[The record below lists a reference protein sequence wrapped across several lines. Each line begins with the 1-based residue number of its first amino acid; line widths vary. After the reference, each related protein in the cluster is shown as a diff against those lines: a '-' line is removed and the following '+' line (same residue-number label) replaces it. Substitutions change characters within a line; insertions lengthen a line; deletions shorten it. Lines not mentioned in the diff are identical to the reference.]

1 MSVKMARGT
10 DPVAKAVIIGEAKDL
25 LQSYVKKWPRGLSP
39 WPEGKAEK
47 MRTYR
52 EEYEYW
58 LASDSVDAATK
69 EELRALEG
77 NDAEIEGRFKA
88 MLSFG
93 TAGLRGIMGA
103 GIGMMNI
110 YTVRYATQGFANL
123 IIEKGGQIGGDSPE
137 GNGVAIAHDSRN
149 NSRLFAE
156 EAAAVLAA
164 NGIKSYIFDDMRPT
178 PELSFAVRETGSIA
192 GINITASHN
201 PKEYNGYKAYWAD
214 GAQLGP
220 EHADVVSAEIAK
232 IDIFEDVK
240 TMDYE
245 EAVRKGLVEI
255 LGDEMDQTYIARVME
270 TSITHKYIDQVA
282 KDMKIVFTPFHGA
295 GYKLVPEILRRQ
307 GYGAIIPVKEQM
319 VPDGDFPTVKSPNPE
334 NTEGFA
340 LAIEYAKKNG
350 AELVIGVDP
359 DSDRCGAVVKSGDEY
374 KVLSGNQIA
383 CLMMDYIFTVR
394 KELGTMPEKAFACKS
409 IVSTVMANRICEMNG
424 VKLYEVL
431 TGFKFIGEKIK
442 EHEEN
447 GDETFVFGFEE
458 SIGFL
463 GGSYARDKD
472 AVFAA
477 MMMAE
482 VGCWYKSKG
491 MSVYDGLQALYNK
504 YGYYIE
510 NTESKVFEGY
520 DSAERREAVMS
531 GIRKNPPAEIGLKV
545 AGLKD
550 YLTDIPGFTKS
561 NVLFYD
567 LEDGCAVAVRPSG
580 TEPKIKTYVMAQ
592 GATAEEAEE
601 RRKAIRE
608 SVDALLEA

>member
-1 MSVKMARGT
+1 
-10 DPVAKAVIIGEAKDL
+10 
-25 LQSYVKKWPRGLSP
+25 
-39 WPEGKAEK
+39 

-58 LASDSVDAATK
+58 LASDVVDEKTK

-77 NDAEIEGRFKA
+77 KEEEIEGRFKA
-88 MLSFG
+88 MLTFG

-103 GIGMMNI
+103 GIGCMNV
-110 YTVRYATQGFANL
+110 YTVRYATQGLANL
-123 IIEKGGQIGGDSPE
+123 VIANGGQIGGDSKE
-137 GNGVAIAHDSRN
+137 GNGVAIAHDSRL

-156 EAAAVLAA
+156 EAASVLAA
-164 NGIKSYIFDDMRPT
+164 NGIKVYIFDDMRPT
-178 PELSFAVRETGSIA
+178 PELSFAVRETKSIA

-232 IDIFEDVK
+232 VDIFKDVK
-240 TMDYE
+240 TTDYKK
-245 EAVRKGLVEI
+245 AVEDGIIEI
-255 LGDEMDQTYIARVME
+255 LGDEMDEVYISRVME
-270 TSITHKYIDQVA
+270 TSVTRKYIDQVA
-282 KDMKIVFTPFHGA
+282 KEMKIVFTPFHGA

-307 GYGAIIPVKEQM
+307 GYGAIIPVEEQM
-319 VPDGDFPTVKSPNPE
+319 VPDGNFPTVKSPNPE

-359 DSDRCGAVVKSGDEY
+359 DSDRCGAVVKAGDDY
-374 KVLSGNQIA
+374 KILTGNQEA

-394 KELGTMPEKAFACKS
+394 KELGTMPKNPFVCKS
-409 IVSTVMANRICEMNG
+409 IVSTVMADKIADYNN
-424 VKLYEVL
+424 VKMYEVL

-447 GDETFVFGFEE
+447 GDENFVFGFEE

-472 AVFAA
+472 AVYAA

-482 VGCWYKSKG
+482 MACWYKARG
-491 MSVYDGLQALYNK
+491 MSVYDGLIALYEK
-504 YGYYIE
+504 YGWFIE
-510 NTESKVFEGY
+510 NTESTVFAGF
-520 DSAERREAVMS
+520 DSAEKREAVMAR
-531 GIRKNPPAEIGLKV
+531 IRENAPEEIGLKV
-545 AGLKD
+545 ESVTD
-550 YLTDIPGFTKS
+550 YLGDVPGFTKS
-561 NVLFYD
+561 NVLFYN
-567 LEDGCAVAVRPSG
+567 LADGCAVAVRPSG
-580 TEPKIKTYVMAQ
+580 TEPKIKTYVMVK
-592 GATAEEAEE
+592 GDTPEKAEEN
-601 RRKAIRE
+601 RKAVRDA
-608 SVDALLEA
+608 VDALLS

>member
-1 MSVKMARGT
+1 
-10 DPVAKAVIIGEAKDL
+10 
-25 LQSYVKKWPRGLSP
+25 
-39 WPEGKAEK
+39 

-58 LASDSVDAATK
+58 LTSDVVDEKTK
-69 EELRALEG
+69 EELKAIEG
-77 NDAEIEGRFKA
+77 NDLEIEGRFKA
-88 MLSFG
+88 MLTFG

-103 GIGMMNI
+103 GIGMMNV
-110 YTVRYATQGFANL
+110 YTVRYATQGLANL
-123 IIEKGGQIGGDSPE
+123 IIANGGQIGGDSPE

-164 NGIKSYIFDDMRPT
+164 NGIKVYIFDDMRPT

-220 EHADVVSAEIAK
+220 EHADIVSAEIAK
-232 IDIFEDVK
+232 VDIFKDVK
-240 TMDYE
+240 TMDYDK
-245 EAVRKGLVEI
+245 AVAEGLVEI
-255 LGDEMDQTYIARVME
+255 LGDEMDEVYIGKVME
-270 TSITHKYIDQVA
+270 TSITRKYIDQVA

-307 GYGAIIPVKEQM
+307 GYGAIIPVEEQM
-319 VPDGDFPTVKSPNPE
+319 VPDGNFPTVKSPNPE

-340 LAIEYAKKNG
+340 LAIEYAKKND

-359 DSDRCGAVVKSGDEY
+359 DSDRCGAVVKAKDGY
-374 KVLSGNQIA
+374 KILSGNQEA
-383 CLMMDYIFTVR
+383 CLMLDYIFTVR
-394 KELGTMPEKAFACKS
+394 KELGKMPEKPFVCKS
-409 IVSTVMANRICEMNG
+409 IVSTVMADKIAADNG
-424 VKLYEVL
+424 VKMYDVL

-442 EHEEN
+442 DLDEN
-447 GDETFVFGFEE
+447 GDEHFLFGFEE

-472 AVFAA
+472 AVYAA

-482 VGCWYKSKG
+482 MACYYKAQG
-491 MSVYDGLQALYNK
+491 MSVYDGLMALYEK
-504 YGYYIE
+504 YGYFVE
-510 NTESKVFEGY
+510 NTESTVFAGF
-520 DSAERREAVMS
+520 DSAERREAVMAR
-531 GIRKNPPAEIGLKV
+531 IRENAPEEIGLKV
-545 AGLKD
+545 ESVTD
-550 YLTDIPGFTKS
+550 YLGDVPGFTKS
-561 NVLFYD
+561 NVLFYK

-592 GATAEEAEE
+592 GATAEKAEE
-601 RRKAIRE
+601 NRKAVRE
-608 SVDALLEA
+608 AIDALLA

>member
-1 MSVKMARGT
+1 
-10 DPVAKAVIIGEAKDL
+10 
-25 LQSYVKKWPRGLSP
+25 
-39 WPEGKAEK
+39 

-58 LASDSVDAATK
+58 LASDVVDEKTK

-77 NDAEIEGRFKA
+77 KEEEIEGRFKA
-88 MLSFG
+88 MLTFG

-103 GIGMMNI
+103 GIGCMNV
-110 YTVRYATQGFANL
+110 YTVRYATQGLANL
-123 IIEKGGQIGGDSPE
+123 VIANGGQIGGDSKE
-137 GNGVAIAHDSRN
+137 GNGVAIAHDSRL

-156 EAAAVLAA
+156 EAASVLAA
-164 NGIKSYIFDDMRPT
+164 NGIKVYIFDDMRPT
-178 PELSFAVRETGSIA
+178 PELSFAVRETKSIA

-232 IDIFEDVK
+232 VDIFKDVK
-240 TMDYE
+240 TTDYKK
-245 EAVRKGLVEI
+245 AVEDAIIEI
-255 LGDEMDQTYIARVME
+255 LGDEMDEVYISRVME
-270 TSITHKYIDQVA
+270 TSVTRKYIDQVA
-282 KDMKIVFTPFHGA
+282 KEMKIVFTPFHGA

-307 GYGAIIPVKEQM
+307 GYGAIILVEEQM
-319 VPDGDFPTVKSPNPE
+319 IPDGNFPTVKSPNPE

-359 DSDRCGAVVKSGDEY
+359 DSDRCGAVVKAGDDY
-374 KVLSGNQIA
+374 KILTGNQEA

-394 KELGTMPEKAFACKS
+394 KELGTMPKNPFVCKS
-409 IVSTVMANRICEMNG
+409 IVSTVMANKIADYNN
-424 VKLYEVL
+424 VKMYEVL

-447 GDETFVFGFEE
+447 GDENFVFGFEE

-472 AVFAA
+472 AVYAA

-482 VGCWYKSKG
+482 MACWYKARG
-491 MSVYDGLQALYNK
+491 MSVYDGLIALYEK
-504 YGYYIE
+504 YGWFIE
-510 NTESKVFEGY
+510 NTESTVFAGF
-520 DSAERREAVMS
+520 DSAEKREAVMAR
-531 GIRKNPPAEIGLKV
+531 IRENAPEEIGLKV
-545 AGLKD
+545 ESVTD
-550 YLTDIPGFTKS
+550 YLGDVPGFTKS
-561 NVLFYD
+561 NVLFYN
-567 LEDGCAVAVRPSG
+567 LADGCAVAVRPSG
-580 TEPKIKTYVMAQ
+580 TEPKIKTYVMVK
-592 GATAEEAEE
+592 GDTPEKAEEN
-601 RRKAIRE
+601 RKAVRDA
-608 SVDALLEA
+608 VDALLS

>member
-1 MSVKMARGT
+1 
-10 DPVAKAVIIGEAKDL
+10 
-25 LQSYVKKWPRGLSP
+25 
-39 WPEGKAEK
+39 

-58 LASDSVDAATK
+58 LASDVVDEKTK
-69 EELRALEG
+69 EELRAIEG
-77 NDAEIEGRFKA
+77 DETEIEGRFKA
-88 MLSFG
+88 MLTFG

-103 GIGMMNI
+103 GIGMMNV
-110 YTVRYATQGFANL
+110 YTVRYATQGLANL
-123 IIEKGGQIGGDSPE
+123 IIAKGGQIGGDSPE

-164 NGIKSYIFDDMRPT
+164 NGIKAYIFDDMRPT

-232 IDIFEDVK
+232 VDIFKDVK
-240 TMDYE
+240 TMDYNKALE
-245 EAVRKGLVEI
+245 EGLVEI
-255 LGDEMDQTYIARVME
+255 LGDEMDETYIGKVME
-270 TSITHKYIDQVA
+270 TSITRKYIDQVA
-282 KDMKIVFTPFHGA
+282 KEMKIVFTPFHGA

-307 GYGAIIPVKEQM
+307 GYGAIIPVEEQM
-319 VPDGDFPTVKSPNPE
+319 VPDGNFPTVKSPNPE

-340 LAIEYAKKNG
+340 LAIEYAKKND

-359 DSDRCGAVVKSGDEY
+359 DSDRCGAVVKAKDGY
-374 KVLSGNQIA
+374 KILSGNQEA
-383 CLMMDYIFTVR
+383 CLMLDYIFTVR
-394 KELGTMPEKAFACKS
+394 KELGTMPEKPFVCKS
-409 IVSTVMANRICEMNG
+409 IVSTVMANKICEMND
-424 VKLYEVL
+424 VRMFEVL

-442 EHEEN
+442 QYHETGEYS
-447 GDETFVFGFEE
+447 FIFGFEE

-463 GGSYARDKD
+463 GGTYARDKD

-482 VGCWYKSKG
+482 VGCYYKAKG
-491 MSVYDGLQALYNK
+491 MSVYEGLQELYKK

-510 NTESKVFEGY
+510 KTDSTVFGGY
-520 DSAERREAVMS
+520 DAKERMDAVMA
-531 GIRKNPPAEIGLKV
+531 GIRADQPSDIGLAIK
-545 AGLKD
+545 GIKD
-550 YLTDIPGFTKS
+550 YQAGVPGFTRS

-567 LEDGCAVAVRPSG
+567 LDDGCAVAIRPSG

-592 GATAEEAEE
+592 GSSSEEAAANLEV
-601 RRKAIRE
+601 IRNKVQEILE
-608 SVDALLEA
+608 S

>member
-1 MSVKMARGT
+1 
-10 DPVAKAVIIGEAKDL
+10 
-25 LQSYVKKWPRGLSP
+25 
-39 WPEGKAEK
+39 

-58 LASDSVDAATK
+58 LASDVVDEKTK

-77 NDAEIEGRFKA
+77 KEEEIEGRFKA
-88 MLSFG
+88 MLTFG

-103 GIGMMNI
+103 GIGCMNV
-110 YTVRYATQGFANL
+110 YTVRYATQGLANL
-123 IIEKGGQIGGDSPE
+123 VIANGGQIGGDSKE
-137 GNGVAIAHDSRN
+137 GNGVAIAHDSRL

-156 EAAAVLAA
+156 EAASVLAA
-164 NGIKSYIFDDMRPT
+164 NGIKVYIFDDMRPT
-178 PELSFAVRETGSIA
+178 PELSFAVRETGSLA

-220 EHADVVSAEIAK
+220 EHADIVSAEIAK
-232 IDIFEDVK
+232 VDIFKDVK
-240 TMDYE
+240 TTDYNK
-245 EAVRKGLVEI
+245 AVEDGIIEI
-255 LGDEMDQTYIARVME
+255 LGDEMDETYISKVME
-270 TSITHKYIDQVA
+270 TSVTRKYIDQVA
-282 KDMKIVFTPFHGA
+282 KEMKIVFTPFHGA

-307 GYGAIIPVKEQM
+307 GYGAIIPLEEQM
-319 VPDGDFPTVKSPNPE
+319 IPDGNFPTVKSPNPE

-359 DSDRCGAVVKSGDEY
+359 DSDRCGAVVKAGDDY
-374 KVLSGNQIA
+374 KILTGNQEA

-394 KELGTMPEKAFACKS
+394 KDLGTMPKNPFVCKS
-409 IVSTVMANRICEMNG
+409 IVSTVMADKIAAYNN
-424 VKLYEVL
+424 VKMYSVL

-472 AVFAA
+472 AVYAA

-482 VGCWYKSKG
+482 MACYYKAQG
-491 MSVYDGLQALYNK
+491 MSVYDGLVALYDK
-504 YGYYIE
+504 YGYFIE
-510 NTESKVFEGY
+510 NTESTVFAGF

-531 GIRKNPPAEIGLKV
+531 RIRENAPEEIGLKV
-545 AGLKD
+545 ESVTD
-550 YLTDIPGFTKS
+550 YLGDVPGFTKS
-561 NVLFYD
+561 NVLFYN
-567 LEDGCAVAVRPSG
+567 LADGCAVAVRPSG
-580 TEPKIKTYVMAQ
+580 TEPKIKTYVMVQ
-592 GATAEEAEE
+592 GATEEEAEKN
-601 RRKAIRE
+601 RKAVRE
-608 SVDALLEA
+608 AVNELLS

>member
-1 MSVKMARGT
+1 MKRN
-10 DPVAKAVIIGEAKDL
+10 
-25 LQSYVKKWPRGLSP
+25 
-39 WPEGKAEK
+39 
-47 MRTYR
+47 YR

-58 LASDSVDAATK
+58 LSSNVVDEKTK

-77 NDAEIEGRFKA
+77 DDKEIEGRFKG
-88 MLSFG
+88 MLTFG

-103 GIGMMNI
+103 GIGMMNV
-110 YTVRYATQGFANL
+110 YTVRYATQGLANL
-123 IIEKGGQIGGDSPE
+123 IIANGGQLGGKSKE

-164 NGIKSYIFDDMRPT
+164 NNIKVYIFDDMRPT

-220 EHADVVSAEIAK
+220 EHANIVSAEIAK
-232 IDIFEDVK
+232 VDIFRDVR
-240 TMDYE
+240 TMDYNT
-245 EAVRKGLVEI
+245 AVAEGLVEI
-255 LGDEMDQTYIARVME
+255 LGDPMDETYIGKVME
-270 TSITHKYIDQVA
+270 TSITRKYIDQVA

-307 GYGAIIPVKEQM
+307 GYGAIIPVEEQM
-319 VPDGDFPTVKSPNPE
+319 VPDGNFPTVKSPNPE

-340 LAIEYAKKNG
+340 LAIEYAKKYD

-359 DSDRCGAVVKSGDEY
+359 DSDRCGAVVKAKDGY
-374 KVLSGNQIA
+374 KILSGNQEA
-383 CLMMDYIFTVR
+383 CLMLDYIFTVR
-394 KELGTMPEKAFACKS
+394 KELGTMPEKPFVCKS
-409 IVSTVMANRICEMNG
+409 IVSTVMADKIAADNG
-424 VKLYEVL
+424 VKMYDVL

-442 EHEEN
+442 DLEEN
-447 GDETFVFGFEE
+447 GDEHFLFGFEE

-472 AVFAA
+472 AVYAA

-482 VGCWYKSKG
+482 MACYYKAQG
-491 MSVYDGLQALYNK
+491 MSVYDGLMALYEK
-504 YGYYIE
+504 YGYFVE
-510 NTESKVFEGY
+510 NTESTVFGGF
-520 DSAERREAVMS
+520 DSNERREAVMAR
-531 GIRKNPPAEIGLKV
+531 IRKNAPEEIGLKV
-545 AGLKD
+545 ESVTD
-550 YLTDIPGFTKS
+550 YLGDVPGFTKS
-561 NVLFYD
+561 NVLFYN
-567 LEDGCAVAVRPSG
+567 LADGCAVAVRPSG

-592 GATAEEAEE
+592 GATAEKAEE
-601 RRKAIRE
+601 NRKAVRE
-608 SVDALLEA
+608 AIDALLA

>member
-1 MSVKMARGT
+1 
-10 DPVAKAVIIGEAKDL
+10 
-25 LQSYVKKWPRGLSP
+25 
-39 WPEGKAEK
+39 

-58 LASDSVDAATK
+58 LASDVVDEKTK
-69 EELRALEG
+69 EELKAIEG
-77 NDAEIEGRFKA
+77 NDLEIEGRFKA
-88 MLSFG
+88 MLTFG

-103 GIGMMNI
+103 GIGMMNV
-110 YTVRYATQGFANL
+110 YTVRYATQGLANL
-123 IIEKGGQIGGDSPE
+123 IIANGGQIGGDSPE

-164 NGIKSYIFDDMRPT
+164 NGIKVYIFDDMRPT

-220 EHADVVSAEIAK
+220 EHADIVSAEIAK
-232 IDIFEDVK
+232 VDIFKDVK
-240 TMDYE
+240 TMDYDK
-245 EAVRKGLVEI
+245 AVAEGLVEI
-255 LGDEMDQTYIARVME
+255 LGDEMDEIYIGKVME

-295 GYKLVPEILRRQ
+295 GYKLVPEILKRQ
-307 GYGAIIPVKEQM
+307 GYGAIIPVEEQM
-319 VPDGDFPTVKSPNPE
+319 IPDGNFPTVKSPNPE

-340 LAIEYAKKNG
+340 LAIEYAKKND

-359 DSDRCGAVVKSGDEY
+359 DSDRCGAVVKAKDGY
-374 KVLSGNQIA
+374 KILSGNQEA
-383 CLMMDYIFTVR
+383 CLMLDYIFTVR
-394 KELGTMPEKAFACKS
+394 KELGKMPEKPFVCKS
-409 IVSTVMANRICEMNG
+409 IVSTVMADKIAADNG
-424 VKLYEVL
+424 VKMYDVL

-442 EHEEN
+442 DLDEN
-447 GDETFVFGFEE
+447 GDEHFLFGFEE

-472 AVFAA
+472 AVYAA

-482 VGCWYKSKG
+482 MACYYKAQG
-491 MSVYDGLQALYNK
+491 MSVYDGLMALYKK
-504 YGYYIE
+504 YGYFVE
-510 NTESKVFEGY
+510 NTESTVFAGF
-520 DSAERREAVMS
+520 DSAERREAVMAR
-531 GIRKNPPAEIGLKV
+531 IRENAPEEIGLKV
-545 AGLKD
+545 ESVTD
-550 YLTDIPGFTKS
+550 YLGDVPGFTKS
-561 NVLFYD
+561 NVLFYK
-567 LEDGCAVAVRPSG
+567 LADGCAVAVRPSG

-592 GATAEEAEE
+592 GATADEAEKN
-601 RRKAIRE
+601 RKAVRDA
-608 SVDALLEA
+608 VDALLS

>member
-1 MSVKMARGT
+1 M
-10 DPVAKAVIIGEAKDL
+10 D
-25 LQSYVKKWPRGLSP
+25 
-39 WPEGKAEK
+39 
-47 MRTYR
+47 MRNYR

-58 LASDSVDAATK
+58 LASDAVDAKTK

-77 NDAEIEGRFKA
+77 NEKEIEGRFRA
-88 MLSFG
+88 MLTFG

-103 GIGMMNI
+103 GIGMMNV
-110 YTVRYATQGFANL
+110 YTVRYATQGLANL
-123 IIEKGGQIGGDSPE
+123 IISKGGQIGGDSQE
-137 GNGVAIAHDSRN
+137 GSGVAIAHDSRL

-164 NGIKSYIFDDMRPT
+164 NGIKVYIFDDMRPT
-178 PELSFAVRETGSIA
+178 PELSFAVRETGSLA

-232 IDIFEDVK
+232 IDIFKDVK
-240 TMDYE
+240 TADYG
-245 EAVRKGLVEI
+245 EAVSKGLIEI
-255 LGDEMDQTYIARVME
+255 LGDEMDQIYIGKVME
-270 TSITHKYIDQVA
+270 TSITHRYIDQVA

-295 GYKLVPEILRRQ
+295 GYRLVPEILRRQ
-307 GYGAIIPVKEQM
+307 GYGAIIPVEEQM
-319 VPDGDFPTVKSPNPE
+319 VPDGNFPTVKSPNPE

-374 KVLSGNQIA
+374 IILSGNQIA
-383 CLMMDYIFTVR
+383 CLMLDYIITMR
-394 KELGTMPEKAFACKS
+394 KELGTMPSKPFVCKS
-409 IVSTVMANRICEMNG
+409 IVSTVMADRICEVND
-424 VKLYEVL
+424 VKMYEVL

-447 GDETFVFGFEE
+447 GDENFIFGFEE

-463 GGSYARDKD
+463 GGTYARDKD

-482 VGCWYKSKG
+482 VGCWYKAKG
-491 MSVYDGLQALYNK
+491 MSVYDGLLSLYDK
-504 YGYYIE
+504 YGYFIE
-510 NTESKVFEGY
+510 NTESTVFGGF

-531 GIRKNPPAEIGLKV
+531 RIRREPPERIGLRV
-545 AGLKD
+545 ESITDYTKD
-550 YLTDIPGFTKS
+550 VPGFTKS
-561 NVLFYD
+561 NVLFYN
-567 LEDGCAVAVRPSG
+567 LSDGCAVAIRPSG
-580 TEPKIKTYVMAQ
+580 TEPKIKTYVMAR
-592 GATAEEAEE
+592 GDTAEEAEE
-601 RRKAIRE
+601 RREAVR
-608 SVDALLEA
+608 SAVDTLLGA

>member
-1 MSVKMARGT
+1 
-10 DPVAKAVIIGEAKDL
+10 
-25 LQSYVKKWPRGLSP
+25 
-39 WPEGKAEK
+39 
-47 MRTYR
+47 MRTYKEEYNYWLDSAVIDNKTR
-52 EEYEYW
+52 EE
-58 LASDSVDAATK
+58 
-69 EELRALEG
+69 LESIAG
-77 NDAEIEGRFKA
+77 NEAEIEGRFKA

-93 TAGLRGIMGA
+93 TAGLRGTMKA
-103 GIGMMNI
+103 GIGCMNV
-110 YTVRYATQGFANL
+110 YTVRYATQGLANL
-123 IIEKGGQIGGDSPE
+123 VISKGGQIGGDSPE
-137 GNGVAIAHDSRN
+137 GNGVAIAHDSRI

-156 EAAAVLAA
+156 EAASVLAA
-164 NGIKSYIFDDMRPT
+164 NGIKVYIFDDMRPT

-240 TMDYE
+240 TMDYN
-245 EAVRKGLVEI
+245 EALEKGLIEI
-255 LGDEMDQTYIARVME
+255 LGDEMDEVYISRVME
-270 TSITHKYIDQVA
+270 TSVTRKYIEEVGPE
-282 KDMKIVFTPFHGA
+282 MKIVFTPFHGA

-319 VPDGDFPTVKSPNPE
+319 IPDGNFPTVKSPNPE

-359 DSDRCGAVVKSGDEY
+359 DSDRCGAVVKDGDDY

-383 CLMMDYIFTVR
+383 CLMLDYIITMR
-394 KELGTMPEKAFACKS
+394 KELGTMPERPFVCKS
-409 IVSTVMANRICEMNG
+409 IVSTVMANKICEMND
-424 VKLYEVL
+424 VKMFEVL

-442 EHEEN
+442 QYHETGEYS
-447 GDETFVFGFEE
+447 FIFGFEE

-463 GGSYARDKD
+463 GGTYARDKD

-482 VGCWYKSKG
+482 VGCYYKAKG
-491 MSVYDGLQALYNK
+491 MSVYEGLQELYKK

-510 NTESKVFEGY
+510 NTESAVFEGY
-520 DSAERREAVMS
+520 DAQDKMKAVMS
-531 GIRKNPPAEIGLKV
+531 NIRADQPTEIGLKV
-545 AGLKD
+545 TGLKD
-550 YLTDIPGFTKS
+550 YMTDIPGFTKS

-580 TEPKIKTYVMAQ
+580 TEPKVKTYVMAQ
-592 GATAEEAEE
+592 GADAEQACS
-601 RRKAIRE
+601 K
-608 SVDALLEA
+608 

>member
-1 MSVKMARGT
+1 
-10 DPVAKAVIIGEAKDL
+10 
-25 LQSYVKKWPRGLSP
+25 
-39 WPEGKAEK
+39 

-58 LASDSVDAATK
+58 LASDVVDAKTK

-77 NDAEIEGRFKA
+77 KEEEIEGRFKA
-88 MLSFG
+88 MLTFG

-103 GIGMMNI
+103 GIGCMNV
-110 YTVRYATQGFANL
+110 YTVRYATQGLANL
-123 IIEKGGQIGGDSPE
+123 VIANGGQIGGDSKE
-137 GNGVAIAHDSRN
+137 GNGVAIAHDSRL

-156 EAAAVLAA
+156 EAASVLAA
-164 NGIKSYIFDDMRPT
+164 NGIKVYIFDDMRPT
-178 PELSFAVRETGSIA
+178 PELSFAVRQTGSLA

-220 EHADVVSAEIAK
+220 EHADIVSAEIAK
-232 IDIFEDVK
+232 VDIFKDVK
-240 TMDYE
+240 TTDYKK
-245 EAVRKGLVEI
+245 AVEDGIIEI
-255 LGDEMDQTYIARVME
+255 LGDEMDEIYIGKVME
-270 TSITHKYIDQVA
+270 TSVTRKYIDQVA

-307 GYGAIIPVKEQM
+307 GYGAIIPVEEQM
-319 VPDGDFPTVKSPNPE
+319 IPDGNFPTVKSPNPE

-340 LAIEYAKKNG
+340 LAIEYAKRHG

-359 DSDRCGAVVKSGDEY
+359 DSDRCGAVVKAGDDY
-374 KVLSGNQIA
+374 KILTGNQEA

-394 KELGTMPEKAFACKS
+394 KELGTMPVNPFVCKS
-409 IVSTVMANRICEMNG
+409 IVSTVMADRIAAYNG
-424 VKLYEVL
+424 IKMYSVL

-447 GDETFVFGFEE
+447 GDENFVFGFEE

-472 AVFAA
+472 AVYAA

-482 VGCWYKSKG
+482 MACWYKARG
-491 MSVYDGLQALYNK
+491 MSVYDGLIALYEK
-504 YGYYIE
+504 YGWFIE
-510 NTESKVFEGY
+510 NTESTVFAGF

-531 GIRKNPPAEIGLKV
+531 RIRENAPAEIGLKV
-545 AGLKD
+545 ESVTD
-550 YLTDIPGFTKS
+550 YLDDIPGFTKS
-561 NVLFYD
+561 NVLFYN
-567 LEDGCAVAVRPSG
+567 LADGCAVAVRPSG

-592 GATAEEAEE
+592 GSTAEEAEKN
-601 RRKAIRE
+601 RRAVRE
-608 SVDALLEA
+608 AVDELLS

>member
-1 MSVKMARGT
+1 
-10 DPVAKAVIIGEAKDL
+10 
-25 LQSYVKKWPRGLSP
+25 
-39 WPEGKAEK
+39 

-58 LASDSVDAATK
+58 LASDVVDEKTK
-69 EELRALEG
+69 EELKAIEG
-77 NDAEIEGRFKA
+77 NDLEIEGRFKA
-88 MLSFG
+88 MLTFG

-103 GIGMMNI
+103 GIGMMNV
-110 YTVRYATQGFANL
+110 YTVRYATQGLANL
-123 IIEKGGQIGGDSPE
+123 IIANGGQIGGDSPE

-164 NGIKSYIFDDMRPT
+164 NGIKVYIFDDMRPT

-220 EHADVVSAEIAK
+220 EHADIVSAEIAK
-232 IDIFEDVK
+232 VDIFKDVK
-240 TMDYE
+240 TMDYDK
-245 EAVRKGLVEI
+245 AVAEGLIEI
-255 LGDEMDQTYIARVME
+255 LGDEMDEIYIGKVME

-295 GYKLVPEILRRQ
+295 GYKLVPEILKRQ
-307 GYGAIIPVKEQM
+307 GYGAIIPVEEQM
-319 VPDGDFPTVKSPNPE
+319 IPDGNFPTVKSPNPE

-340 LAIEYAKKNG
+340 LAIEYAKKND

-359 DSDRCGAVVKSGDEY
+359 DSDRCGAVVKAKDGY
-374 KVLSGNQIA
+374 KILSGNQEA
-383 CLMMDYIFTVR
+383 CLMLDYIFTVR
-394 KELGTMPEKAFACKS
+394 KELGKMPEKPFVCKS
-409 IVSTVMANRICEMNG
+409 IVSTVMADKIAADNG
-424 VKLYEVL
+424 VKMYDVL

-442 EHEEN
+442 DLDEN
-447 GDETFVFGFEE
+447 GDEHFLFGFEE

-472 AVFAA
+472 AVYAA

-482 VGCWYKSKG
+482 MACYYKAQG
-491 MSVYDGLQALYNK
+491 MSVYDGLMALYKK
-504 YGYYIE
+504 YGYFVE
-510 NTESKVFEGY
+510 NTESTVFAGF
-520 DSAERREAVMS
+520 DSAERREAVMAR
-531 GIRKNPPAEIGLKV
+531 IRENAPEEIGLKV
-545 AGLKD
+545 ESVTD
-550 YLTDIPGFTKS
+550 YLGDVPGFTKS
-561 NVLFYD
+561 NVLFYK
-567 LEDGCAVAVRPSG
+567 LADGCAVAVRPSG

-592 GATAEEAEE
+592 GATADEAEKN
-601 RRKAIRE
+601 RKAVRE
-608 SVDALLEA
+608 AVDALLS

>member
-1 MSVKMARGT
+1 
-10 DPVAKAVIIGEAKDL
+10 
-25 LQSYVKKWPRGLSP
+25 
-39 WPEGKAEK
+39 

-58 LASDSVDAATK
+58 LASDIVDEKTK

-77 NDAEIEGRFKA
+77 KEEEIEGRFKA
-88 MLSFG
+88 MLTFG

-103 GIGMMNI
+103 GIGCMNV
-110 YTVRYATQGFANL
+110 YTVRYATQGLANL
-123 IIEKGGQIGGDSPE
+123 VIANGGQIGGDSKE
-137 GNGVAIAHDSRN
+137 GNGVAIAHDSRL

-156 EAAAVLAA
+156 EAASVLAA
-164 NGIKSYIFDDMRPT
+164 NGIKVYIFDDMRPT
-178 PELSFAVRETGSIA
+178 PELSFAVRETKSIA

-232 IDIFEDVK
+232 VDIFKDVK
-240 TMDYE
+240 TTDYKK
-245 EAVRKGLVEI
+245 AVEDGFIEI
-255 LGDEMDQTYIARVME
+255 LGDEMDEVYISRVME
-270 TSITHKYIDQVA
+270 TSVTRKYIDQVA
-282 KDMKIVFTPFHGA
+282 KEMKIVFTPFHGA

-307 GYGAIIPVKEQM
+307 GYGAIIPVEEQM
-319 VPDGDFPTVKSPNPE
+319 IPDGNFPTVKSPNPE

-359 DSDRCGAVVKSGDEY
+359 DSDRCGAVVKAGDDY
-374 KVLSGNQIA
+374 KILTGNQEA

-394 KELGTMPEKAFACKS
+394 KELGTMPKNPFVCKS
-409 IVSTVMANRICEMNG
+409 IVSTVMANKIADYNN
-424 VKLYEVL
+424 VKMYEVL

-447 GDETFVFGFEE
+447 GDENFVFGFEE

-472 AVFAA
+472 AVYAA

-482 VGCWYKSKG
+482 MACYYKARG
-491 MSVYDGLQALYNK
+491 MSVYDGLIALYEK
-504 YGYYIE
+504 YGWFIE
-510 NTESKVFEGY
+510 NTESTVFAGF
-520 DSAERREAVMS
+520 DSAEKREAVMAR
-531 GIRKNPPAEIGLKV
+531 IRENAPEEIGLKV
-545 AGLKD
+545 ESVTD
-550 YLTDIPGFTKS
+550 YLGDVPGFTKS
-561 NVLFYD
+561 NVLFYN
-567 LEDGCAVAVRPSG
+567 LADGCAVAVRPSG
-580 TEPKIKTYVMAQ
+580 TEPKIKTYVMVK
-592 GATAEEAEE
+592 GDTPEKAEEN
-601 RRKAIRE
+601 RKAVRDA
-608 SVDALLEA
+608 VDALLS

>member
-1 MSVKMARGT
+1 
-10 DPVAKAVIIGEAKDL
+10 
-25 LQSYVKKWPRGLSP
+25 
-39 WPEGKAEK
+39 

-58 LASDSVDAATK
+58 LASDVVDEKTK
-69 EELRALEG
+69 EELKAIEG
-77 NDAEIEGRFKA
+77 NDLEIEGRFKA
-88 MLSFG
+88 MLTFG

-103 GIGMMNI
+103 GIGMMNV
-110 YTVRYATQGFANL
+110 YTVRYATQGLANL
-123 IIEKGGQIGGDSPE
+123 IIANGGQIGGDSPE

-164 NGIKSYIFDDMRPT
+164 NGIKVYIFDDMRPT

-220 EHADVVSAEIAK
+220 EHADIVSAEIAK
-232 IDIFEDVK
+232 VDIFKDVK
-240 TMDYE
+240 TMDYDK
-245 EAVRKGLVEI
+245 AVAEGLVEI
-255 LGDEMDQTYIARVME
+255 LGDEMDEIYIGKVME
-270 TSITHKYIDQVA
+270 TSITRKYIDQVA
-282 KDMKIVFTPFHGA
+282 KEMKIVFTPFHGA

-307 GYGAIIPVKEQM
+307 GYGAIIPVEEQM
-319 VPDGDFPTVKSPNPE
+319 VPDGNFPTVKSPNPE

-340 LAIEYAKKNG
+340 LAIEYAKKND

-359 DSDRCGAVVKSGDEY
+359 DSDRCGAVVKAKDGY
-374 KVLSGNQIA
+374 KILSGNQEA
-383 CLMMDYIFTVR
+383 CLMLDYIFTVR
-394 KELGTMPEKAFACKS
+394 KELGKMPEKPFVCKS
-409 IVSTVMANRICEMNG
+409 IVSTVMADKIAADNG
-424 VKLYEVL
+424 VKMYDVL

-442 EHEEN
+442 DLDEN
-447 GDETFVFGFEE
+447 GDEHFLFGFEE

-472 AVFAA
+472 AVYAA

-482 VGCWYKSKG
+482 MACYYKAQG
-491 MSVYDGLQALYNK
+491 MSVYDGLMALYEK
-504 YGYYIE
+504 YGYFVE
-510 NTESKVFEGY
+510 NTESTVFAGF
-520 DSAERREAVMS
+520 DSAERREAVMAR
-531 GIRKNPPAEIGLKV
+531 IRENAPEEIGLKV
-545 AGLKD
+545 ESVTD
-550 YLTDIPGFTKS
+550 YLGDVPGFTKS
-561 NVLFYD
+561 NVLFYK

-592 GATAEEAEE
+592 GATAEKAEE
-601 RRKAIRE
+601 NRKAVRE
-608 SVDALLEA
+608 AIDALLA

>member
-1 MSVKMARGT
+1 
-10 DPVAKAVIIGEAKDL
+10 
-25 LQSYVKKWPRGLSP
+25 
-39 WPEGKAEK
+39 

-58 LASDSVDAATK
+58 LTSDVVDEKTK
-69 EELRALEG
+69 EELRAIEG
-77 NDAEIEGRFKA
+77 NDLEIEGRFKA
-88 MLSFG
+88 MLTFG

-103 GIGMMNI
+103 GIGMMNV
-110 YTVRYATQGFANL
+110 YTVRYATQGLANL
-123 IIEKGGQIGGDSPE
+123 IIANGGQIGGNSPE

-164 NGIKSYIFDDMRPT
+164 NGIKVYIFDDMRPT

-220 EHADVVSAEIAK
+220 EHADIVSAEIAK
-232 IDIFEDVK
+232 VDIFKDVK
-240 TMDYE
+240 TMDYDK
-245 EAVRKGLVEI
+245 AVAEGLVEI
-255 LGDEMDQTYIARVME
+255 LGDEMDEIYIGKVME
-270 TSITHKYIDQVA
+270 TSITRKYIDQVA
-282 KDMKIVFTPFHGA
+282 KEMKIVFTPFHGA

-307 GYGAIIPVKEQM
+307 GYGAIIPVEEQM
-319 VPDGDFPTVKSPNPE
+319 VPDGNFPTVKSPNPE

-340 LAIEYAKKNG
+340 LAIEYAKKND

-359 DSDRCGAVVKSGDEY
+359 DSDRCGAVVKAKDGY
-374 KVLSGNQIA
+374 KILSGNQEA
-383 CLMMDYIFTVR
+383 CLMLDYIFTVR
-394 KELGTMPEKAFACKS
+394 KELGTMPEKPFVCKS
-409 IVSTVMANRICEMNG
+409 IVSTVMADKIAADNG
-424 VKLYEVL
+424 VKMYDVL

-442 EHEEN
+442 DLDEN
-447 GDETFVFGFEE
+447 GDEHFLFGFEE

-472 AVFAA
+472 AVYAA

-482 VGCWYKSKG
+482 MACYYKAQG
-491 MSVYDGLQALYNK
+491 MSVYDGLMALYEK
-504 YGYYIE
+504 YGYFVE
-510 NTESKVFEGY
+510 NTESTVFAGF
-520 DSAERREAVMS
+520 DSAERREAVMAR
-531 GIRKNPPAEIGLKV
+531 IREDAPAEIGLKV
-545 AGLKD
+545 ESVTD
-550 YLTDIPGFTKS
+550 YLGDVPGFTKS
-561 NVLFYD
+561 NVLFYK

-592 GATAEEAEE
+592 GATAEEAENN
-601 RRKAIRE
+601 RKAVRE
-608 SVDALLEA
+608 AIDALLA

>member
-1 MSVKMARGT
+1 
-10 DPVAKAVIIGEAKDL
+10 
-25 LQSYVKKWPRGLSP
+25 
-39 WPEGKAEK
+39 

-58 LASDSVDAATK
+58 LASDVVDEKTK
-69 EELRALEG
+69 EELKAIEG
-77 NDAEIEGRFKA
+77 NDLEIEGRFKA
-88 MLSFG
+88 MLTFG

-103 GIGMMNI
+103 GIGMMNV
-110 YTVRYATQGFANL
+110 YTVRYATQGLANL
-123 IIEKGGQIGGDSPE
+123 IIANGGQIGGESPE

-164 NGIKSYIFDDMRPT
+164 NGIKVYIFDDMRPT

-220 EHADVVSAEIAK
+220 EHADIVSAEIAK
-232 IDIFEDVK
+232 VDIFKDVK
-240 TMDYE
+240 NMDYDK
-245 EAVRKGLVEI
+245 AVAEGLIEI
-255 LGDEMDQTYIARVME
+255 LGDEMDEIYIGKVME

-295 GYKLVPEILRRQ
+295 GYKLVPEILKRQ
-307 GYGAIIPVKEQM
+307 GYGAIIPVEEQM
-319 VPDGDFPTVKSPNPE
+319 IPDGNFPTVKSPNPE

-340 LAIEYAKKNG
+340 LAIEYAKKND

-359 DSDRCGAVVKSGDEY
+359 DSDRCGAVVKAKDGY
-374 KVLSGNQIA
+374 KILSGNQEA
-383 CLMMDYIFTVR
+383 CLMLDYIFTVR
-394 KELGTMPEKAFACKS
+394 KELGKMPEKPFVCKS
-409 IVSTVMANRICEMNG
+409 IVSTVMADKIAADNG
-424 VKLYEVL
+424 VKMYDVL

-442 EHEEN
+442 DLDEN
-447 GDETFVFGFEE
+447 GDEHFLFGFEE

-472 AVFAA
+472 AVYAA

-482 VGCWYKSKG
+482 MACYYKAQG
-491 MSVYDGLQALYNK
+491 MSVYDGLMALYKK
-504 YGYYIE
+504 YGYFVE
-510 NTESKVFEGY
+510 NTESTVFAGF
-520 DSAERREAVMS
+520 DSAERREAVMAR
-531 GIRKNPPAEIGLKV
+531 IRENAPEEIGLKV
-545 AGLKD
+545 ESVTD
-550 YLTDIPGFTKS
+550 YLGDVPGFTKS
-561 NVLFYD
+561 NVLFYK
-567 LEDGCAVAVRPSG
+567 LADGCAVAVRPSG

-592 GATAEEAEE
+592 GATADEAEKN
-601 RRKAIRE
+601 RKAVRDA
-608 SVDALLEA
+608 VDALLS

>member
-1 MSVKMARGT
+1 
-10 DPVAKAVIIGEAKDL
+10 
-25 LQSYVKKWPRGLSP
+25 
-39 WPEGKAEK
+39 

-58 LASDSVDAATK
+58 LASDVVDEKTK

-77 NDAEIEGRFKA
+77 KDEEIEGRFKA
-88 MLSFG
+88 MLTFG

-103 GIGMMNI
+103 GIGCMNV
-110 YTVRYATQGFANL
+110 YTVRYATQGLANL
-123 IIEKGGQIGGDSPE
+123 VIANGGQIGGDSKE
-137 GNGVAIAHDSRN
+137 GNGVAIAHDSRL

-156 EAAAVLAA
+156 EAASVLAA
-164 NGIKSYIFDDMRPT
+164 NGIKVYIFDDMRPT
-178 PELSFAVRETGSIA
+178 PELSFAVRETKSIA

-232 IDIFEDVK
+232 VDIFKDVK
-240 TMDYE
+240 TTDYKK
-245 EAVRKGLVEI
+245 AVEDGIIEI
-255 LGDEMDQTYIARVME
+255 LGDEMDEVYISRVME
-270 TSITHKYIDQVA
+270 TSVTRKYIDQVA
-282 KDMKIVFTPFHGA
+282 KEMKIIFTPFHGA

-307 GYGAIIPVKEQM
+307 GYGAIIPVEEQM
-319 VPDGDFPTVKSPNPE
+319 IPDGNFPTVKSPNPE

-359 DSDRCGAVVKSGDEY
+359 DSDRCGAVVKAGDDY
-374 KVLSGNQIA
+374 KILTGNQEA

-394 KELGTMPEKAFACKS
+394 KELGTMPKNPFVCKS
-409 IVSTVMANRICEMNG
+409 IVSTVMANKIADYNN
-424 VKLYEVL
+424 VKMYEVL

-447 GDETFVFGFEE
+447 GDENFVFGFEE

-472 AVFAA
+472 AVYAA

-482 VGCWYKSKG
+482 MACWYKARG
-491 MSVYDGLQALYNK
+491 MSVYDVLIALYEK
-504 YGYYIE
+504 YGWFIE
-510 NTESKVFEGY
+510 NTESTVFAGF
-520 DSAERREAVMS
+520 DSAEKREAVMAR
-531 GIRKNPPAEIGLKV
+531 IRENAPEEIGLKV
-545 AGLKD
+545 ESVTD
-550 YLTDIPGFTKS
+550 YLGDVPGFTKS
-561 NVLFYD
+561 NVLFYN
-567 LEDGCAVAVRPSG
+567 LADGCAVAVRPSG
-580 TEPKIKTYVMAQ
+580 TEPKIKTYVMVK
-592 GATAEEAEE
+592 GDTPEKAEEN
-601 RRKAIRE
+601 RKAVRDA
-608 SVDALLEA
+608 VDALLS